1 LKHKQKKS
9 NNYSERNPVT
19 NGKPKVD
26 SRGGNGADADQE
38 VTLTDGGLLWKLG
51 RVFFGWS

>member
-1 LKHKQKKS
+1 MKHKQKKS